1 MILLPDWPMKVPK
14 VCSGCAD
21 EAVATHLV
29 PLQCMLTCLHL
40 SLRRHRRCQHSCR
53 ALHSRCW
60 LSECP
65 PAPFF
70 LADCNRPLHGRFS
83 RVYYLTVN
91 VDHGIR
97 KLTGH
102 VQAKALDGSRMA
114 AFALRIAG
122 AARFLSSGGA
132 LGLLAVLERLL
143 R

>member
-1 MILLPDWPMKVPK
+1 M
-14 VCSGCAD
+14 
-21 EAVATHLV
+21 
-29 PLQCMLTCLHL
+29 
-40 SLRRHRRCQHSCR
+40 
-53 ALHSRCW
+53 
-60 LSECP
+60 
-65 PAPFF
+65 
-70 LADCNRPLHGRFS
+70 
-83 RVYYLTVN
+83 TVN
-91 VDHGIR
+91 LNHGIR